1 MRPLFTAWR
10 RATPR
15 LVRRPRFL
23 SVPWRLHRTMLK
35 GGLRLAPDPG
45 LRLVRRRC
53 AKVPDQSPTGFGARV
68 YGWIKLCPDG
78 RWMLSLSRFPRSLTI
93 ERTYAEWTPEQVRAA
108 VIAVIRLCALADL
121 ADTGDDAACAAYW
134 KAFNTEHPEHN
145 PKET

>member
-1 MRPLFTAWR
+1 MRTTFTAWR

-15 LVRRPRFL
+15 LIRRPRFL

-53 AKVPDQSPTGFGARV
+53 AKVPDQNPRGFGARV
-68 YGWIKLCPDG
+68 YGWLKVRGGQWVLT
-78 RWMLSLSRFPRSLTI
+78 LSRLDRGLTI

-121 ADTGDDAACAAYW
+121 ADTGDDSACAAYW
-134 KAFNTEHPEHN
+134 KAFDAEFPQHN